1 MYTGYS
7 IQDQTIIRRD
17 EGKTEYYIRNSH
29 IHDRTEAPTGY
40 YLVKG
45 LSPGVR
51 HINGPD
57 GYTKFY
63 VKDGHIYGP
72 SILLPWLGQQD
83 EPEDLRA
90 RA

>member
-7 IQDQTIIRRD
+7 IQDQRIYKRD
-17 EGKTEYYIRNSH
+17 EGKTQYALRDNH
-29 IHDRTEAPTGY
+29 IHDLSHAPTGY
-40 YLVKG
+40 YLVKS
-45 LSPGVR
+45 LSPDVQ

-72 SILLPWLGQQD
+72 RTQLPWSDPRD